1 MEIQDVLQDAIKQ
14 ALNEPYNIA
23 DIEIHNLV
31 RDDDNIRVKGH
42 YTIRSF
48 LSEIAVG
55 DFTIKLDKNLEIMEL
70 DLTE

>member
-1 MEIQDVLQDAIKQ
+1 MEIQEALQETIKQ

-23 DIEIHNLV
+23 DVEIHNLV
-31 RDDDNIRVKGH
+31 RDDDNIKVKGH

-55 DFTIKLDKNLEIMEL
+55 HFTIKLNKNLEILEF
-70 DLTE
+70 DLTK